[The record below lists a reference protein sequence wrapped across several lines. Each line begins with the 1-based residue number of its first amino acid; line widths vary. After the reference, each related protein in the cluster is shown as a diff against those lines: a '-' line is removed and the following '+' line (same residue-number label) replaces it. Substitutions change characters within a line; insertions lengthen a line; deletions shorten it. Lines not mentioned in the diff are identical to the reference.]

1 MRLIKRC
8 GEVFSKMTLI
18 MVSIVIFPLVT
29 HATRPFITDDAGTIG
44 KAGYQLETGM
54 EWSTKKDREDGVTTR
69 ETQRK
74 LSTIFTYGITDNLDI
89 MAGMPY
95 LWKKRKEGGET
106 MLNKDRLSDM
116 TIEVKWRF
124 YEKDGLGLTVKPG
137 ISLPTGDY
145 RQGFGTGRVTY
156 GAIFIISKE
165 IEPLGFQ
172 LNTGYTRN
180 ENKIDER
187 KDLFS
192 ASCAITYEVI
202 KNLTIGW
209 DMVIASNAN
218 PKASTAPASFLFGG
232 NYKIGKYTT
241 IDAGIKKGLNRH
253 EIDHAFI
260 GGFTIKF

>member
-1 MRLIKRC
+1 MRLVNRC

-29 HATRPFITDDAGTIG
+29 HAARPFATDDAGTIG

-106 MLNKDRLSDM
+106 MLNKDRLSDI
-116 TIEVKWRF
+116 TIEAKWKF
-124 YEKDGLGLTVKPG
+124 YEKDSLGLTVKPG

-145 RQGFGTGRVTY
+145 RQDFGTGKVTY
-156 GAIFIISKE
+156 GAIFIISEE
-165 IEPLGFQ
+165 IEPMGFH
-172 LNTGYTRN
+172 LNAGYIRN
-180 ENKIDER
+180 ENKINER
-187 KDLFS
+187 RDLFS
-192 ASCAITYEVI
+192 ASFAITYEVI
-202 KNLTIGW
+202 KDLTIGL
-209 DMVIASNAN
+209 DMAIASNAD
-218 PKASTAPASFLFGG
+218 PKISTAPTSFLFGG
-232 NYKIGKYTT
+232 NYKIGKYMT
-241 IDAGIKKGLNRH
+241 IDAGIKKGLNRY

-260 GGFTIKF
+260 GGFTLKF